1 MQTTIQ
7 IRENSPSPDKV
18 KRVKN
23 NAIKLKER
31 EYI

>member
-7 IRENSPSPDKV
+7 IRENSPSLDKV

-31 EYI
+31 EYS